1 MGLDRTYHAHQ
12 FTSGFSFTFLF
23 ILCGRPGWLSVTF
36 LLHVKWTVSYHTV
49 LLYVCTVLHSDS
61 TKTHTE
67 MMLLLSTTRAG
78 LVQPCRP
85 RPPTNSSLS
94 ATLRTC
100 SNACEH
106 GEHIHWVSK
115 KPFFFSLYE
124 GPLVGTGIAVPTFG
138 TQTTSSKLLYSHH
151 SHYIT
156 LHKIVFRVPKI
167 TKDR

>member
-1 MGLDRTYHAHQ
+1 M
-12 FTSGFSFTFLF
+12 
-23 ILCGRPGWLSVTF
+23 
-36 LLHVKWTVSYHTV
+36 
-49 LLYVCTVLHSDS
+49 LLYVCTVLHTDS

-94 ATLRTC
+94 ATLRTG

-115 KPFFFSLYE
+115 KTFFFRFTK
-124 GPLVGTGIAVPTFG
+124 GPWWEPVLQFR
-138 TQTTSSKLLYSHH
+138 H
-151 SHYIT
+151 SELKPHRQNYYIHIIHIT
-156 LHKIVFRVPKI
+156 LHYIKSYLECPKSQRTTRTLYKIKEVIWEYSTVACVHSLQYS
-167 TKDR
+167 TVQ